1 MPRLA
6 LLDPIKTGRKAEDL
20 ENKVR
25 RFVVGQGE
33 AIHQIVRAYQIHLT
47 RLFPLKQN
55 LRTALFVAIVVC
67 GDVVGNILLR
77 AGMCKSTALPT
88 LAPMAYLRALLNPWV
103 LVGVPLLMLGLA
115 AQLALLSWA
124 DLSYVG
130 PMTSIVYVLTAMAA
144 KLFLRESLSTPRW
157 TAIFLITAGVTLVSG
172 TPPSTASGECYGGR
186 QIDPCR
192 GGRLNQLVGSRLVDR
207 ADGFID
213 ALPGPPKVMLPRA
226 KA

>member
-1 MPRLA
+1 MLA
-6 LLDPIKTGRKAEDL
+6 LLDPTQTGRKAEDL

-25 RFVVGQGE
+25 QFVVGQGE
-33 AIHQIVRAYQIHLT
+33 AIQQVVRAYQTHLT
-47 RLFPLKQN
+47 GLFSLKQN

-67 GDVVGNILLR
+67 GDLVGNVLLR
-77 AGMCKSTALPT
+77 AGMCRSTTLPT
-88 LAPMAYLRALLNPWV
+88 LAPMAYLHALLNPWV
-103 LVGVPLLMLGLA
+103 LVGVPLLMVGLA

-144 KLFLRESLSTPRW
+144 KLFLREPLSTPRW

-186 QIDPCR
+186 QVDPSLD
-192 GGRLNQLVGSRLVDR
+192 GGLNQLVGSRLVDR
-207 ADGFID
+207 ADGFVD
-213 ALPGPPKVMLPRA
+213 ALPATKSHAAEA
-226 KA
+226 KD